1 MLSPGGYGALNGTVM
16 KRAEWP
22 WLWDHAQQSGMLG
35 TEALRVG
42 SEGKWTTGDGAT
54 TFRGPEGRGEFL
66 RVLDEGRGV
75 DAGRA
80 MGTFQT
86 GSTHSYAQGANGAGA
101 VGAYWSDSLTSFGAD
116 TREEPQYVTGLING
130 GPTFPVNTS
139 YQRDTAATLLYAF
152 KSRPRNI
159 AYPGR
164 IKLI

>member
-1 MLSPGGYGALNGTVM
+1 LLSPGGYGALNGAVM
-16 KRAEWP
+16 KRVEWP

-35 TEALRVG
+35 TEAARVG
-42 SEGKWTTGDGAT
+42 NEGKWTSGDGAA

-75 DAGRA
+75 DIGR
-80 MGTFQT
+80 QT
-86 GSTHSYAQGANGAGA
+86 GTSQSGSIHSYAQGANGGGA
-101 VGAYWSDSLTSFGAD
+101 VGAYWSDSLTGFGAE
-116 TREEPQYVTGLING
+116 TREEAEFVSGLLNG
-130 GPTFPVNTS
+130 GPVYPDGTN
-139 YQRDTAATLLYAF
+139 YQRDTASTVLYTF